1 MARTQLRLDAV
12 TGSLV
17 AIEGAVKAAGVPA
30 AGAAE
35 HLEDVLGHFA
45 GAIKRI
51 TGAPTFTEQA
61 AGQFSHALTGS
72 AGMMLGGDLDVSGSV
87 NMQATLAVAGK
98 ADFAGIVDVAGA
110 LSASEIKVDGDVAG
124 RLYRVGSDGQLVD
137 EQDLTFNPTG
147 GTGSTPL
154 LTVAGGVQAANLVA
168 TTAGIFASAKVQ
180 DLTGTHVVFVGVGG
194 ALTGSGEMTF
204 GAGGLTLIKDLSAR
218 SGSFSGDLT
227 ISGDLVVQGNTVT
240 VEASTLVVEDKNI
253 ELGKV
258 PEPTDITA
266 DNGGITLR
274 GATDKTITWSNTSK
288 YWEFSEGVKA
298 PSGTFYNLAN
308 KLVKADANG
317 KLLDADAMDFIT
329 GSANQ
334 VILTAGAL
342 GGSVVLSLPQS
353 IDVNADVEFDT
364 LKLGDLASDH
374 VGKALKVG
382 ADGAVVQ
389 AAWNEFFTVQA
400 DVGLSIAQEGFKV
413 ALSQSQDLRS
423 SASPQFAALN
433 IGTVHDIL
441 ADGGNLKVMTTGE
454 LLLSGADG
462 QYALAES
469 GDRAAFVTAFGA
481 SETIIGAINAL
492 AAGSGGGK
500 GKWSKLFVSAPS
512 PDASIADMASAMGA
526 AVFPS
531 DLTRV
536 DVYLNGQLMTTVE
549 DYAIST
555 GGASVDFTFD
565 LKADDV
571 VTVIIR

>member
-17 AIEGAVKAAGVPA
+17 AIEDAAAAAGVPA

-72 AGMMLGGDLDVSGSV
+72 AGMKLAGDLD
-87 NMQATLAVAGK
+87 VAGK
-98 ADFAGIVDVAGA
+98 ADFAGIVDVAGT
-110 LSASEIKVDGDVAG
+110 LSASEIMIDGDVAG
-124 RLYRVGSDGQLVD
+124 RLYIVGDNGALLD
-137 EQDLTFNPTG
+137 EQKLTFNPTG
-147 GTGSTPL
+147 GMGSTPL
-154 LTVAGGVQAANLVA
+154 LTVSGGVQAANLVA

-180 DLTGTHVVFVGVGG
+180 DLTSTRVVYVGDGG
-194 ALTGSGEMTF
+194 ELVDSGEMTF
-204 GAGGLTLIKDLSAR
+204 GAGGLTLAKDLSAR

-227 ISGDLVVQGNTVT
+227 ISGDLIVQGDTVT
-240 VEASTLVVEDKNI
+240 VNASTLLVEDKNI

-258 PEPTDITA
+258 ATPSDTTA

-274 GATDKTITWSNTSK
+274 GATDKSITWSNTSK
-288 YWEFSEGVKA
+288 YWEFSEGVRA

-308 KLVKADANG
+308 KLVKADGAG
-317 KLLDADAMDFIT
+317 KLVDANAMDFIT

-334 VILTAGAL
+334 VSLAAGSLA
-342 GGSVVLSLPQS
+342 GSVVLSLPQS
-353 IDVNADVEFDT
+353 IHTDADVEFDS
-364 LKLGDLASDH
+364 LKLGDLIDNRLLKTDPASKLLMSADIMDYVTGTVNQVSLAAGAFGNVVLSTPQDIH
-374 VGKALKVG
+374 SGASPEFLAINLAAYGDLV
-382 ADGAVVQ
+382 ADGSNFKI
-389 AAWNEFFTVQA
+389 AA
-400 DVGLSIAQEGFKV
+400 
-413 ALSQSQDLRS
+413 
-423 SASPQFAALN
+423 AA
-433 IGTVHDIL
+433 
-441 ADGGNLKVMTTGE
+441 E
-454 LLLSGADG
+454 LVLSGADG
-462 QYALAES
+462 QYQLAEI